1 MICTAICKIL
11 VVFWKISHFYQR
23 RLLSFGKSAFFTK
36 DVKDISDAT
45 IRFIKN
51 IILSVSCSVEK
62 TTFYLLRLFYI
73 TRAYRHSMIL
83 CYFSEISLD
92 FRCHLIYT

>member
-1 MICTAICKIL
+1 VCTAICKIL

-51 IILSVSCSVEK
+51 IMLSVSCSVEK
-62 TTFYLLRLFYI
+62 TTFYLLRLSYI
-73 TRAYRHSMIL
+73 TMAYRRTIIL
-83 CYFSEISLD
+83 CDFSESSLD
-92 FRCHLIYT
+92 FRCPFIYT